1 MPRTHPNDEPRE
13 PVTSPKPAPPQ
24 NPEHGHRPKT
34 DDEPASDEQKR
45 KNTETR

>member
-24 NPEHGHRPKT
+24 NPEHGHRPQGDAK
-34 DDEPASDEQKR
+34 PASEEQES
-45 KNTETR
+45 NDTEQS

>member
-24 NPEHGHRPKT
+24 SPEQGHPAET
-34 DDEPASDEQKR
+34 DAKPASDDQKR
-45 KNTETR
+45 KNTQTR

>member
-24 NPEHGHRPKT
+24 KPEQGSQSDAK
-34 DDEPASDEQKR
+34 PASEKQESSDTK
-45 KNTETR
+45 